1 MSLTYLSVLEL
12 LYLFVIYFLVMKRS
26 IVEKFYIDE
35 EDSGIRVD
43 VYLSN
48 IFSDLSRSYIQKQ
61 IKNGNILVNNSVLKP
76 SQILK
81 NEDEISVNIELES
94 EFRIEPENIPL
105 DIKYEDDVMLV
116 VNKPSG
122 MLTHPTS
129 VEKTGTLVNALLY
142 YTNGMLCDC
151 NGLYRPGIVHRL
163 DRNTSGLLMIAKT
176 NDA

>member
-1 MSLTYLSVLEL
+1 
-12 LYLFVIYFLVMKRS
+12 MKRS

-61 IKNGNILVNNSVLKP
+61 IKNGNILVNNSELKP

-116 VNKPSG
+116 VNKPKQ
-122 MLTHPTS
+122 
-129 VEKTGTLVNALLY
+129 VLL
-142 YTNGMLCDC
+142 
-151 NGLYRPGIVHRL
+151 
-163 DRNTSGLLMIAKT
+163 
-176 NDA
+176 